1 MLSERI
7 DRILTSFPG
16 KAAFVPLI
24 LSQPID
30 LIAYSILARPLLDHP
45 ITERTLTDSVK
56 HDPTIQLT
64 VSGANQEV
72 SALIRASGH
81 P

>member
-1 MLSERI
+1 M
-7 DRILTSFPG
+7 
-16 KAAFVPLI
+16 ALI
-24 LSQPID
+24 LSQCID
-30 LIAYSILARPLLDHP
+30 FIEYSILAQQLLDHP

-56 HDPTIQLT
+56 HDPTIQLR
-64 VSGANQEV
+64 VSGTNQKI

>member
-1 MLSERI
+1 
-7 DRILTSFPG
+7 LTSFLGEAHLMPSS
-16 KAAFVPLI
+16 F
-24 LSQPID
+24 SQPFD
-30 LIAYSILARPLLDHP
+30 LIKYCILAQPLLDHP

-56 HDPTIQLT
+56 HDPTIQLR
-64 VSGANQEV
+64 VSGTNQEI